1 MPYFIG
7 KKMKTKTTIQT
18 ITDRIETDIMLGL
31 LHGFLIPLLLMVAT
45 QSRLGLLYLLIPMAV
60 FATVGKDRDSKE
72 VFISFAMLLTVIT
85 VASWADASIIR

>member
-1 MPYFIG
+1 
-7 KKMKTKTTIQT
+7 MKTKTTQT
-18 ITDRIETDIMLGL
+18 ITDKIETDIMLGL

>member
-1 MPYFIG
+1 
-7 KKMKTKTTIQT
+7 MKTKTTQT
-18 ITDRIETDIMLGL
+18 ITDKIETDIMLGL

-60 FATVGKDRDSKE
+60 YATVGKDRDSKE